1 MLPERRQRRRQQI
14 AKSGRIYGNGSAM
27 TSPFPYSTYYD
38 RHPPS
43 PSALPHIHIPE
54 VEQVAVSQDVYIND
68 YARK

>member
-14 AKSGRIYGNGSAM
+14 AKSGRIYGNGYTM

-38 RHPPS
+38 RHP

-54 VEQVAVSQDVYIND
+54 VEQVAVSQGVYMNE